1 MSRAWNLGLALTLCF
16 APTAV
21 RSSEPASKPPS
32 ELELA
37 ERRLSAK
44 IDALEKALDITF
56 RNKIAGVNERLD
68 AMQRDLNLQRERLDT
83 MERTAVRDSEL
94 NALRDQVDRLRA
106 DLDGVRRSE
115 SRYRESL
122 KPGNSGY
129 IPRTDVPMPDASL
142 YSANRMSF
150 GTLRVTNDFPIGQ
163 DIVVNNRSYPVP
175 PHSFIDI
182 SVPAGTFNYFVVD
195 DPVGVRTRTIAGN
208 RVFPIRIY

>member
-1 MSRAWNLGLALTLCF
+1 MSRAWNLAGALALTALCF

-56 RNKIAGVNERLD
+56 RNKIAGINERLD
-68 AMQRDLNLQRERLDT
+68 VMQRDLNLQRERLDT

-106 DLDGVRRSE
+106 DLEGFRRSE

-122 KPGNSGY
+122 KPGNGY
-129 IPRTDVPMPDASL
+129 IPPPTGSPMPDRT
-142 YSANRMSF
+142 NRINF
-150 GTLRVTNDFPIGQ
+150 GTLRVTNDFPIGYEV
-163 DIVVNNRSYPVP
+163 VVNNKTYPVP
-175 PHSFIDI
+175 
-182 SVPAGTFNYFVVD
+182 
-195 DPVGVRTRTIAGN
+195 
-208 RVFPIRIY
+208 